1 MSCRWYDDA
10 GLPARLWCT
19 YSERLHPSAASAVS
33 LLHSGTRWH
42 VALYFCRWPRAGQV
56 GILSASFPHV
66 LKPYISQLGNT
77 CSFKTLSFGIW
88 HLEYSFGICS
98 HVYKSGLLLMAVS
111 ENQKVLCFESLIS
124 PSEISYQKPHSWLS
138 KRLPYIRFSFEAKVY
153 RGPNTLFCQLFAKCW
168 WRWHQGVFTSVT
180 VSGFLSRPLS
190 FIQTR
195 EPSFFTLLRSLLQG
209 SVS

>member
-1 MSCRWYDDA
+1 M
-10 GLPARLWCT
+10 
-19 YSERLHPSAASAVS
+19 
-33 LLHSGTRWH
+33 
-42 VALYFCRWPRAGQV
+42 
-56 GILSASFPHV
+56 

-111 ENQKVLCFESLIS
+111 ENPKVLCFESLIS
-124 PSEISYQKPHSWLS
+124 PSEISYQKPQSWLS
-138 KRLPYIRFSFEAKVY
+138 RRLPYIRFSFEAKVY

-168 WRWHQGVFTSVT
+168 WRWHQGVFTSLT
-180 VSGFLSRPLS
+180 VSGFLSRPLC